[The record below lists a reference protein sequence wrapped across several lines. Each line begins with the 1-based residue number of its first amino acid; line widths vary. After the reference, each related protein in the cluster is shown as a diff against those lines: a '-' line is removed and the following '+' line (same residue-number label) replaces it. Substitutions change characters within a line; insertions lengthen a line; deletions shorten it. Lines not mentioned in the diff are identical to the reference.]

1 MRSSTALVAL
11 HVAVALFGFAAL
23 FGKWIALPPVDIV
36 LGRTVVAAIT
46 LAIVARTSGQPLLPP
61 NAAFAANGAL
71 LALHWVTF
79 FAAVQVSNVATGLL
93 GFASFPIFVLAF
105 ESVARRLRPV
115 VRELAAASLIVAG
128 LALLVPEFSWSSATV
143 RGLAWGV
150 VSGLTFALLTLANR
164 ARVSRVGATPL
175 ALWQNA
181 FAALWLVP
189 VVVVMTPHMTPTP
202 RDVALV
208 LILGVFCTALA
219 HTLFIAS
226 MRRMSAQT
234 ASIVS
239 ILEPVYGIALAAL
252 LLGEVPGLRTLI
264 GGGLIVSA
272 AALATRDAMARSTA
286 IR

>member
-1 MRSSTALVAL
+1 MRSSTALVVL

-23 FGKWIALPPVDIV
+23 FGKWIALPPVVIV

-46 LAIVARTSGQPLLPP
+46 LAVVARMTRQRILRP
-61 NAAFAANGAL
+61 NATFAATGAL

-79 FAAVQVSNVATGLL
+79 FAAVQISNVATGLL
-93 GFASFPIFVLAF
+93 GFASFPVFVMVF
-105 ESVARRLRPV
+105 ETAARRRLPIA
-115 VRELAAASLIVAG
+115 REFAEVSLVIVG

-181 FAALWLVP
+181 FAALWLLP
-189 VVVVMTPHMTPTP
+189 VVVVTAPTIALTP

-208 LILGVFCTALA
+208 LMLGVFCTALA
-219 HTLFIAS
+219 HTMFIAS

-252 LLGEVPGLRTLI
+252 LLGEIPDLRALTGGALI
-264 GGGLIVSA
+264 MSA
-272 AALATRDAMARSTA
+272 AALATRGAMARSTA
-286 IR
+286 FR

>member
-23 FGKWIALPPVDIV
+23 FGKWIALPPGGIV
-36 LGRTVVAAIT
+36 LGRTLVAALT
-46 LAIVARTSGQPLLPP
+46 LAIVARATGQPLLRP

-93 GFASFPIFVLAF
+93 GFASFPVFVLAF
-105 ESVARRLRPV
+105 ESAARRRRPSG
-115 VRELAAASLIVAG
+115 RELAAVALVVVG
-128 LALLVPEFSWSSATV
+128 LALLVPEFSRSSATV
-143 RGLAWGV
+143 QGLAWGV

-164 ARVSRVGATPL
+164 ARVASVGATPL

-181 FAALWLVP
+181 FAALWLLP
-189 VVVVMTPHMTPTP
+189 VVVVVVPTIAP
-202 RDVALV
+202 TARDAVLV
-208 LILGVFCTALA
+208 VMLGVFCTALA
-219 HTLFIAS
+219 HTMFIAS
-226 MRRMSAQT
+226 LRRVSAQT

-252 LLGEVPGLRTLI
+252 LLDEIPGFRTLI